1 MGVRASVVQELRCMF
16 KEGATPSRLIQ
27 HIVARHPDEGN
38 WHGLIQEYFREAF
51 AVQIVRGL
59 SPAETYT
66 DIDLRYAYLN
76 EDVLHEMVQM
86 RSAWDPGP
94 KDGEAEPPSWLD
106 TLVATSAI
114 DRLQEGKQLAPPPD
128 FSEAWK
134 QLSENDRAGII
145 RVNSSYRGR
154 TEMVHILAR
163 LVECLQQKLFTLERS
178 VKGEHH

>member
-1 MGVRASVVQELRCMF
+1 MF
-16 KEGATPSRLIQ
+16 KEGATPSRPIQ

-51 AVQIVRGL
+51 AVQSVRGQ
-59 SPAETYT
+59 SPAEMYT
-66 DIDLRYAYLN
+66 DIDLRYTYLN
-76 EDVLHEMVQM
+76 EDLLHEMVQT
-86 RSAWDPGP
+86 RSSWDQALN
-94 KDGEAEPPSWLD
+94 DREAGPPSWLD

-134 QLSENDRAGII
+134 QLSDSDRAGII

-154 TEMVHILAR
+154 TELVHILAR
-163 LVECLQQKLFTLERS
+163 LVECLQQKLFTLEHS
-178 VKGEHH
+178 VKGEPAGQ